1 MFYDSAMRD
10 DLTTETPN
18 PRSRGLDLQSSDR
31 LVDLMLAE
39 DAGLVDAVRAVAPA
53 IVAAIDLVEQRL
65 RADGR
70 LIYVGAGT
78 SGRLGVLDASELP
91 PTFSADPDRVVGVI
105 AGGRHALDRSIEGAE
120 DDPAAARDD
129 LLALEPSRV
138 DVVFGIAA
146 SGRTPYVVE
155 ALRVARECDAAT
167 VALSFNADSAIGPDA
182 DVDIRPIVGPE
193 IVAGSTRM
201 KAGTATKMILNIVTT
216 SVMIRLGKVY
226 DNRMVDV
233 RATNDKLRVRATRIV
248 AALCSITEGAARA
261 ALERCDWEVKTAI
274 ASVVT
279 GATVDDAR
287 AALDA
292 ADGRLRAIVGDL
304 PRD

>member
-1 MFYDSAMRD
+1 MLYDSAMRD

-18 PRSRGLDLQSSDR
+18 PRSRGLDTKRSDE
-31 LVDLMLAE
+31 LVELMLAE
-39 DAGLVDAVRAVAPA
+39 DAGLVDAVRAVGPA
-53 IVAAIDLVEQRL
+53 IVAAIDLVEHRL

-70 LIYVGAGT
+70 MIYVGAGT

-91 PTFSADPDRVVGVI
+91 PTFSAEPDRVIGLI
-105 AGGRHALDRSIEGAE
+105 AGGAEALQRSIEGAE
-120 DDPAAARDD
+120 DDPAAARSD
-129 LLALEPSRV
+129 LLALDPTHT

-146 SGRTPYVVE
+146 SGRTPYVIE
-155 ALRVARECDAAT
+155 ALRVARERKAAT
-167 VALSFNADSAIGPDA
+167 IALSFNADSAIGPDA

-201 KAGTATKMILNIVTT
+201 KAGTATKMILNMITT
-216 SVMIRLGKVY
+216 GAMIRLGKVY

-233 RATNDKLRVRATRIV
+233 RATNDKLRIRATRIV
-248 AALCSITEGAARA
+248 VALCAVDDAAARD

-279 GATVDDAR
+279 GAGADDAR
-287 AALDA
+287 AALA
-292 ADGRLRAIVGDL
+292 AVDGRLRVIVGDL
-304 PRD
+304 PRA